1 MREAVGFGLG
11 SPALCVLLGLYEEGG
26 SRRDTAPRPW
36 RSSVSPTLLSFIPS
50 LLKVTRVLP
59 TTGCVTIEAAP
70 RSVAA
75 DCPTCR
81 VPSRRIHSSYRRVLH
96 DLPWQG
102 RPVVIHVAA
111 RRFHCLNRL
120 CARRTFAERL
130 TDVTHRS
137 GRRTGRLR
145 DLQHHLGLALG
156 GEAGARLAIRISAP
170 TSPDTLLR
178 LASTRRSADVVR
190 APRVL
195 GIDDWAWR
203 RGRRYGTVLVDLETN
218 RVIDLLPDRDAASVA
233 AWLRARSGVEIVAR
247 DRASAY
253 ADGVRQGAPDA
264 VQVADRWHLLR
275 NLGEAVQAL
284 GNRHAAAARRAAQHV
299 RSHLAAVSVPT
310 TAPTKR
316 PSPSSTATQLASA
329 ASREHRQARYE
340 EAARLHDVGA
350 TITRISA
357 ELGADRKTV
366 RKWLFLGH
374 APLWQQPSGD
384 SILDPFKP
392 LLGRRWSEGCRNASL
407 LWREI
412 RTFGFRGGS
421 SVVRDWAASHRG
433 AVLGNDGSEG
443 HPLPPVWPVPGGYRL
458 ARLLTT
464 GRSRLDAEER
474 MFVSHLLAA
483 EPALNAAVAWA
494 RRLGRLLRR
503 RAVESL
509 DEVLAAAAG
518 TLFARF
524 AESLR
529 RDFDAIS
536 AALVLPW
543 TTSPVE
549 GQVSRIKMLKRTM
562 YGRAGFELLRARVLQ
577 AV

>member
-1 MREAVGFGLG
+1 M
-11 SPALCVLLGLYEEGG
+11 
-26 SRRDTAPRPW
+26 
-36 RSSVSPTLLSFIPS
+36 
-50 LLKVTRVLP
+50 
-59 TTGCVTIEAAP
+59 
-70 RSVAA
+70 
-75 DCPTCR
+75 
-81 VPSRRIHSSYRRVLH
+81 
-96 DLPWQG
+96 
-102 RPVVIHVAA
+102 VIHVAA
-111 RRFHCLNRL
+111 RRFHCLNPL

-170 TSPDTLLR
+170 TSADTLLR
-178 LASTRRSADVVR
+178 LASAHRSAEVVPT
-190 APRVL
+190 PRVL

-218 RVIDLLPDRDAASVA
+218 RVVDLLPDREAASVA
-233 AWLRARSGVEIVAR
+233 AWLRDRPGIEIVAR
-247 DRASAY
+247 DRAGAY

-264 VQVADRWHLLR
+264 VQIADRWHLLR

-299 RSHLAAVSVPT
+299 RVHLAAVPVP
-310 TAPTKR
+310 AVADMEP
-316 PSPSSTATQLASA
+316 PSPTPTATQLASA
-329 ASREHRQARYE
+329 ASRQHRQARYE
-340 EAARLHDVGA
+340 EAARLYDVGA

-366 RKWLFLGH
+366 RGWLLLGH

-384 SILDPFKP
+384 STLDPFKP
-392 LLGRRWSEGCRNASL
+392 FLGRRWSEGCRNAAR
-407 LWREI
+407 LWRELLPL
-412 RTFGFRGGS
+412 GFRGGS
-421 SVVRDWAASHRG
+421 SVVRDWAAGHRG
-433 AVLGNDGSEG
+433 VVLGEDGPEG
-443 HPLPPVWPVPGGYRL
+443 HPLPPVWPVPSGYRL

-464 GRSRLDAEER
+464 SRLRMDAEER
-474 MFVSHLLAA
+474 LFVSHLLGA
-483 EPALNAAVAWA
+483 EPALDVAVTWA
-494 RRLGRLLRR
+494 RRLNKLLRR
-503 RAVESL
+503 RASESL
-509 DEVLAAAAG
+509 EEVLAAATG

-524 AESLR
+524 AASLR

-562 YGRAGFELLRARVLQ
+562 YNRAGFELLRARVLQ
-577 AV
+577 AA

>member
-1 MREAVGFGLG
+1 M
-11 SPALCVLLGLYEEGG
+11 
-26 SRRDTAPRPW
+26 
-36 RSSVSPTLLSFIPS
+36 SSTLLSFIPRS
-50 LLKVTRVLP
+50 LKVTRVLP
-59 TTGCVTIEAAP
+59 ITGGVTIEAVP
-70 RSVAA
+70 RPLSA
-75 DCPTCR
+75 DCPTCC
-81 VPSRRIHSSYRRVLH
+81 VPSRRVHSSYRRVLH

-111 RRFHCLNRL
+111 RRFHCLNPL

-130 TDVTHRS
+130 NGVTHCS

-145 DLQHHLGLALG
+145 DLQRHLGLALG
-156 GEAGARLAIRISAP
+156 GEAGTRLAIRISAP

-178 LASTRRSADVVR
+178 LAMARRSADVMPT
-190 APRVL
+190 PRVL
-195 GIDDWAWR
+195 GVDDWAWR

-218 RVIDLLPDRDAASVA
+218 RVVDLLPDREASSVA
-233 AWLRARSGVEIVAR
+233 AWLRDRPGVEIVAR
-247 DRASAY
+247 DRAGAY

-299 RSHLAAVSVPT
+299 RSHLPAASVPVVT
-310 TAPTKR
+310 STV
-316 PSPSSTATQLASA
+316 PSSPVLTATQLTSI
-329 ASREHRQARYE
+329 ASREYRQARYE
-340 EAARLHDVGA
+340 EAARLYDVGA

-366 RKWLFLGH
+366 RKWLLLGH

-392 LLGRRWSEGCRNASL
+392 LLGRRWSEGCRNATL

-412 RTFGFRGGS
+412 RTLGFRGGS
-421 SVVRDWAASHRG
+421 SVVRDWAAGHRG
-433 AVLGNDGSEG
+433 VVLGEDGTGGRS
-443 HPLPPVWPVPGGYRL
+443 LPPVWPVPGGYRL
-458 ARLLTT
+458 ARLLTA
-464 GRSRLDAEER
+464 GRSRMNAEER

-494 RRLGRLLRR
+494 RRLNRLLRC

-509 DEVLAAAAG
+509 DEVLVAATG

-577 AV
+577 AG